1 MSQADIPLA
10 LFSFPAQARVARV
23 VPKNKIYEHGPV
35 SSALRD
41 KFVSQVEQI
50 NWAYKLAPETINLP
64 ARGGVAE
71 IQIFDIVL
79 KVSELDKDVLRAIDR
94 AIPLPIIFQL
104 HHEQHTRMVAA
115 FKRPS
120 EADTSK
126 WVVDGYFAGN
136 WLPIDSPRQPLPI
149 ALDLQ
154 GLYEQL
160 LRCLLPNSAR
170 SGESL
175 PEQLARLNRLR
186 SLHSERAKLDARMHK
201 EKQFNRKV
209 GLNAKLR
216 EIQNE
221 IAELSA

>member
-1 MSQADIPLA
+1 MSSGGIQPA
-10 LFSFPAQARVARV
+10 LFSFPVQARVARV
-23 VPKNKIYEHGPV
+23 VPKSKIYEHGPV
-35 SSALRD
+35 NSALRD
-41 KFVSQVEQI
+41 KFVAQVEQI
-50 NWAYKLAPETINLP
+50 TWAFKLAPETINLP

-71 IQIFDIVL
+71 IQIFDIEQ
-79 KVSELDKDVLRAIDR
+79 KTPELDEDVLRAIDR

-104 HHEQHTRMVAA
+104 HHKQRTRMVAT

-120 EADTSK
+120 EADASR
-126 WVVDGYFAGN
+126 WVIDGYFASD
-136 WLPIDSPRQPLPI
+136 WLPADSARQPLPV

-160 LRCLLPNSAR
+160 LRSLLPNPAR
-170 SGESL
+170 LGEGL
-175 PEQLARLNRLR
+175 PEQLQRLNRLR
-186 SLHSERAKLDARMHK
+186 SLHGEHARLTARLQK

-209 GLNAKLR
+209 VLNAQLR

>member
-1 MSQADIPLA
+1 MSQADTPPV
-10 LFSFPAQARVARV
+10 LFGFPPQARVARV
-23 VPKNKIYEHGPV
+23 VPKNKIYAHGPV

-41 KFVSQVEQI
+41 KFVGQVELI
-50 NWAYKLAPETINLP
+50 TWAYKLAPETINLP

-71 IQIFDIVL
+71 IQVFDITQKTV
-79 KVSELDKDVLRAIDR
+79 ELDEEILRVIDR

-104 HHEQHTRMVAA
+104 HHGQRTRMVAA

-120 EADTSK
+120 EADASK
-126 WVVDGYFAGN
+126 WVIDGYFAGN
-136 WLPIDSPRQPLPI
+136 WLPADSPRQPLPV

-160 LRCLLPNSAR
+160 LRCLLPKPSR
-170 SGESL
+170 PGESL
-175 PEQLARLNRLR
+175 PEQLERLNRLR
-186 SLHSERAKLDARMHK
+186 SLHSEHARLDARLHK

-209 GLNAKLR
+209 VLNAQLR

>member
-1 MSQADIPLA
+1 MNQGGNTPA
-10 LFSFPAQARVARV
+10 LFSFPAPAKVARV
-23 VPKNKIYEHGPV
+23 VPKSKVYERGPV

-41 KFVSQVEQI
+41 KFVGQVEQI
-50 NWAYKLAPETINLP
+50 TWAYKLAPETINLP

-71 IQIFDIVL
+71 IQVFDITL
-79 KVSELDKDVLRAIDR
+79 KAAELDEDVLRAIDR

-104 HHEQHTRMVAA
+104 HHEQRTRMVAA

-120 EADTSK
+120 EADSSK
-126 WVVDGYFAGN
+126 WVIDGYFACS
-136 WLPIDSPRQPLPI
+136 WLPADSPRLPLPV

-160 LRCLLPNSAR
+160 LRGLLPSPAR
-170 SGESL
+170 PDESL
-175 PEQLARLNRLR
+175 PEQLQRLNRLR
-186 SLHSERAKLDARMHK
+186 SLRSDHAKLDARLHK

-209 GLNAKLR
+209 VLNAQLR

>member
-1 MSQADIPLA
+1 MIRSGIPPA

-41 KFVSQVEQI
+41 KFVRQVEQI
-50 NWAYKLAPETINLP
+50 TWAYKLAPETINLP

-71 IQIFDIVL
+71 VQVFDISQ
-79 KVSELDKDVLRAIDR
+79 KTAELDEDVLRAIDR

-104 HHEQHTRMVAA
+104 HHEQRTRMVAA
-115 FKRPS
+115 FKRRS
-120 EADTSK
+120 EADASK
-126 WVVDGYFAGN
+126 WVIDGYLAGN
-136 WLPIDSPRQPLPI
+136 WLPADSLRQHLPV

-160 LRCLLPNSAR
+160 LRSLLPNSAR
-170 SGESL
+170 PGESL
-175 PEQLARLNRLR
+175 LEQLQRLYRLR
-186 SLHSERAKLDARMHK
+186 GLHSEHAKLDARLHK

-209 GLNAKLR
+209 ALNAQLR

-221 IAELSA
+221 IADLSA

>member
-1 MSQADIPLA
+1 MSQADIPPA

-41 KFVSQVEQI
+41 KFVGQVEQI
-50 NWAYKLAPETINLP
+50 TWAYKLAPETINLP

-71 IQIFDIVL
+71 IQIFDIVQ

-136 WLPIDSPRQPLPI
+136 WLPIDSPRQPLPV